1 MLEKSLRFQSDQSQ
15 KLFSCFLGMSD
26 LLPHACLQNL
36 VPALVSLGLNIM
48 EQEVIDLINTIAR
61 NGLVFFPD
69 FSSLVLRKLREDDEE
84 QFAQVMFKVREE
96 TSTYYHLTL
105 AGVVWDKPSTRAIQG
120 QEI

>member
-1 MLEKSLRFQSDQSQ
+1 MFPEHVCLVTT
-15 KLFSCFLGMSD
+15 
-26 LLPHACLQNL
+26 AYLQNL

-105 AGVVWDKPSTRAIQG
+105 AGVVWDRPPTRTIQG
-120 QEI
+120 QEIQNTEQVYH